1 MSSPQLLQSMC
12 DTFDVK
18 GIRHGRT
25 ISNVILVGVGAAAV
39 EGGGADG
46 GACGCGGGRSGA
58 DGGDRSRGGGGREVI
73 RTRSVAQ
80 TRLTSSGLVTSKMS
94 RRFLFF
100 RLHSNEGLSKTREKV
115 GPC

>member
-1 MSSPQLLQSMC
+1 METGMSSPQLLQSMC

-58 DGGDRSRGGGGREVI
+58 DGGDRGRDADRGGGAIAGGRGGG
-73 RTRSVAQ
+73 RGDVAA
-80 TRLTSSGLVTSKMS
+80 GA
-94 RRFLFF
+94 
-100 RLHSNEGLSKTREKV
+100 
-115 GPC
+115 